1 MNFNNILAVGLG
13 GMFGSIVRYGSVIFI
28 QRRISMPLP
37 LPTLIVNIIGS
48 FLLGMFVAYFL
59 QTGKRDDIKL
69 FLTTGFCGGFTT
81 FSAFAVENLNLIEQK
96 MPGIAI
102 LYILLSVV
110 LSIGAAMA
118 GFAFAKLLA

>member
-13 GMFGSIVRYGSVIFI
+13 GMLGSIVRYGSVVFI

-48 FLLGMFVAYFL
+48 FLLGMFVAYYL
-59 QTGKRDDIKL
+59 QPGKRDDFRL

-96 MPGIAI
+96 MPGVAF

-118 GFAFAKLLA
+118 GFALAKLFT